1 MTIAICGAVLRP
13 PRPYPG
19 LISTARA
26 NAAPRPASRQLT
38 AHQAKRHYRK
48 KCPIFFWVIGIIVIG
63 LRRALRHTSGV
74 PRCVLDKDK
83 RAGVFRHPL
92 QEAHARCF
100 IRGKGSRAQLVC
112 AWLTARTTQGFARR
126 RQQVLIRMRRLN
138 C

>member
-1 MTIAICGAVLRP
+1 MIAICGAVLRP
-13 PRPYPG
+13 PHPYPG
-19 LISTARA
+19 RISAAGA
-26 NAAPRPASRQLT
+26 NAAPRPAARQLT

-48 KCPIFFWVIGIIVIG
+48 KCPIFILVIGIIVIG

-83 RAGVFRHPL
+83 RAGGISSPTTGSTCPVFN
-92 QEAHARCF
+92 
-100 IRGKGSRAQLVC
+100 RGKGGQAQLVC
-112 AWLTARTTQGFARR
+112 AWLTARTTQGSARR